1 MAEISKDKWEQPA
14 EEMASFMLELAK
26 EGDRSAVVLGA
37 ARIDVALEDLL
48 KSIMRPHPGGSD
60 NLFDP
65 DRPLGTFSSKISLA
79 FRLSLIDS
87 EFEHALQM
95 IRKIRNDF
103 AHSTQKLSLSEAREK
118 DRVRDLIRV
127 VGKVGDRFHQ
137 LREIL
142 SHRGSP
148 ELVEFSVAV
157 CVLLVSLIVTTDRN
171 QTFTPARTAQ
181 LRKLEPKKPAN

>member
-1 MAEISKDKWEQPA
+1 MTEISKDKWEQPA
-14 EEMASFMLELAK
+14 EEMASFMLGLAK

-65 DRPLGTFSSKISLA
+65 DRPLGTLSAKISLA
-79 FRLSLIDS
+79 FRLNLIDS

-118 DRVRDLIRV
+118 DRVMELIRV
-127 VGKVGDRFHQ
+127 VGKVGDRFDQ
-137 LREIL
+137 LRKFL
-142 SHRGSP
+142 SHTGSS

-157 CVLLVSLIVTTDRN
+157 CVLLVTLIVTTHKN
-171 QTFTPARTAQ
+171 QPFTPARSVEF
-181 LRKLEPKKPAN
+181 RKSEPPKNHS